1 MGRNVIVLFFFIL
14 LLIFLLKLTISYLAK
29 RKIGTYPEI
38 IKNMFLKLSKSSSIE
53 KNAEKEVKK
62 NKKASKEEGLLY
74 KDKYINIKDKNKRLE
89 KTKKGGEMKRKILIG
104 IVSFLLF
111 SVSSFASDVDLL
123 IQKLVEKGILT
134 SGEAQ
139 TILVETQEEARKEE
153 AKEREVPK
161 WLDTMKFSG
170 DARLRYE
177 MEDKDPADRHRG
189 RIRLRYGFETKP
201 NENTEI
207 GVRVATGSSDQKST
221 NQTLEDVFSSKNIW
235 LDKAYIKYSFNKN
248 ISVVGGKFSNPFVN
262 TDLVWDGDITPE
274 GIALQTKFPVGVF
287 INGGFF
293 PLQEDGGWESDPY
306 MTGIQVGYSGKIA
319 SRDFKIAV
327 AYYMTEGLEGRTPT
341 SVAGAGSTGGTHNT
355 LAAGNYIAEY
365 KPIDFVLEFY
375 PFEIQGIP
383 VKLYAD
389 YVQNTESEFDEDTGY
404 EIGFTVGKAKKK
416 GTWEFDY
423 NYRDIEKDCVPEFLN
438 DSDFNGGGTG
448 SKGHKFGV
456 KYAINDNSTAG
467 ITYIAGEEN
476 GVGRGDV
483 NTLQV
488 DYVVNF

>member
-1 MGRNVIVLFFFIL
+1 NTASSA
-14 LLIFLLKLTISYLAK
+14 LIDQ
-29 RKIGTYPEI
+29 E
-38 IKNMFLKLSKSSSIE
+38 
-53 KNAEKEVKK
+53 K
-62 NKKASKEEGLLY
+62 NKKASREEGLLD
-74 KDKYINIKDKNKRLE
+74 KDEYKNKSLE
-89 KTKKGGEMKRKILIG
+89 KTTKKGGKMKRKVLLAG
-104 IVSFLLF
+104 IVCFLSFL
-111 SVSSFASDVDLL
+111 VSSFASDVDLL

-139 TILVETQEEARKEE
+139 TILVETQEEVRKEE

-177 MEDKDPADRHRG
+177 MEDKDPVDRHRG

-235 LDKAYIKYSFNKN
+235 LDKAYIKYSFNKY
-248 ISVVGGKFSNPFVN
+248 ISIFGGKFSNPFIN

-274 GIALQTKFPVGVF
+274 GIAFQTKFPVGVF

-327 AYYMTEGLEGRTPT
+327 AYYMTEGIEGRTT
-341 SVAGAGSTGGTHNT
+341 ASVVGAGSAGTGNT
-355 LAAGNYIAEY
+355 IIGGNYIAEY
-365 KPIDFVLEFY
+365 KPIDVVFEFY
-375 PFEIQGIP
+375 PFEIQGVP

-389 YVQNTESEFDEDTGY
+389 YVKNTESEFDKDTGY

-423 NYRDIEKDCVPEFLN
+423 NYRDIERDCVPAFLN

-467 ITYIAGEEN
+467 ITYIVGEGN
-476 GVGRGDV
+476 YVGRGDV
-483 NTLQV
+483 NTLQI